1 MRMSSSGWI
10 TPFNC
15 TTNTPFTV
23 SPVNR
28 GEMWHLVQVCDLGR
42 EGSCVS
48 NTWIVRVRV
57 SPVFHLLKLQANA
70 GGIYAGQTRRG
81 LWEIHCEWVRDGW
94 MNRHFRKTVNI
105 SGGSFF
111 RVWSPLEKLWTRLI
125 WWPLKR
131 SGESGTTNYFIKSW
145 SIIFLSDFRLS
156 T

>member
-1 MRMSSSGWI
+1 MRMRSFGWI

-28 GEMWHLVQVCDLGR
+28 SEIWHLVQVCDLGR
-42 EGSCVS
+42 EGSSVS

-70 GGIYAGQTRRG
+70 GGIYAGPTRRG
-81 LWEIHCEWVRDGW
+81 LWEMDEWT
-94 MNRHFRKTVNI
+94 HFRKTVNI

-111 RVWSPLEKLWTRLI
+111 RVWSRLEKLWTRLMTFEKI
-125 WWPLKR
+125 RRKGNYKL
-131 SGESGTTNYFIKSW
+131 YFIKSW
-145 SIIFLSDFRLS
+145 SLIFLSDLRLS